1 LINHVIL
8 REHCDEESAFIG
20 FADDLGGMP
29 LNKKADPSPGLRMT
43 AKKLIR

>member
-1 LINHVIL
+1 V
-8 REHCDEESAFIG
+8 EHCDEESAFVGLPMI
-20 FADDLGGMP
+20 LVMP